1 MRKHLCLAAAVLLFA
16 LTVHGG
22 EEKPYKIACILM
34 EVENIFYQFIADGMK
49 QAAKETGNEVVVGN
63 SEANVLTEA
72 KLVDAYTA
80 QGLDA
85 ICISAFNSS
94 ASEAA
99 LRRAKRAG
107 LVVVNFNT
115 TMKRGMDYFVGA
127 DNFGLGSKNGAM
139 IAEYVRNNLG
149 SKAKVG
155 LITISMFE
163 VGVLRHE
170 GFLSEI
176 NKVPGIEVVAMQ
188 DGRTPEEAQKKA
200 EAMIQA
206 NPDLKILWG
215 STDAATTGILAA
227 VRAKGREK
235 DIIVLAT
242 DISPQLCRELLDPA
256 SPLMSIV
263 AQRPEEMGYKAYMTA
278 LDVMQG
284 ETVAPETLV
293 PVDLYVK
300 GKAADE
306 EGIRA
311 WLKTHEVENTLKQR
325 K

>member
-1 MRKHLCLAAAVLLFA
+1 MRKLVWAAVFA
-16 LTVHGG
+16 ALVMLSPARA
-22 EEKPYKIACILM
+22 EDKPYKIACVLM

-49 QAAKETGNEVVVGN
+49 KAAKESGNELVIGN

-127 DNFGLGSKNGAM
+127 DNFGLGSKNGKL
-139 IAEYVRNNLG
+139 IADYVQKNLG
-149 SKAKVG
+149 GKAKVG

-176 NKVPGIEVVAMQ
+176 KKVPGIQVADMQ

-200 EAMIQA
+200 EAMLQA
-206 NPDLKILWG
+206 HPDLKIIWG

-227 VRAKGREK
+227 VRAKGKEK
-235 DIIVLAT
+235 DVIVLAT
-242 DISPQLCRELLDPA
+242 DISPQLCRELMDPA

-263 AQRPEEMGYKAYMTA
+263 AQRPEEMGYAAYMNA
-278 LDVMQG
+278 IKVMQG
-284 ETVAPETLV
+284 ETVPAEVLV

-300 GKAADE
+300 NVEKDTA
-306 EGIRA
+306 GIKE
-311 WLKTHEVENTLKQR
+311 WLKLHEVENTLKKQF
-325 K
+325 

>member
-1 MRKHLCLAAAVLLFA
+1 MRRKALCLALAALFA
-16 LTVHGG
+16 VSTAVAA
-22 EEKPYKIACILM
+22 EDKYKIACVLM

-49 QAAKETGNEVVVGN
+49 QAARETGNELVVGN

-80 QGLDA
+80 QGIDA

-107 LVVVNFNT
+107 LIVVNFNT
-115 TMKRGMDYFVGA
+115 TMKRGMDFFVGA
-127 DNFGLGSKNGAM
+127 DNFGLGSKNGKM
-139 IAEYVRNNLG
+139 IGEYVQNKLG
-149 SKAKVG
+149 GKAKAG

-170 GFLSEI
+170 GFLSETSKI
-176 NKVPGIEVVAMQ
+176 PGIEIVGMQ
-188 DGRTPEEAQKKA
+188 DGRTPEEAQRA
-200 EAMIQA
+200 TEAMLQA
-206 NPDLKILWG
+206 HPDIKIIWG

-227 VRAKGREK
+227 VRAKGMDK
-235 DIIVLAT
+235 DVIVLAT
-242 DISPQLCRELLDPA
+242 DISPQLCRELLDSS

-263 AQRPEEMGYKAYMTA
+263 AQRPEEMGYQAYMTA
-278 LDVMQG
+278 LNVMQG
-284 ETVAPETLV
+284 ETVAPQTLV

-300 GKAADE
+300 GDPKDE
-306 EGIRA
+306 AGIRE
-311 WLKTHEVENTLKQR
+311 WMKTHEVENMLKQM

>member
-1 MRKHLCLAAAVLLFA
+1 MRKLFLLALIALVLPLVSVKA
-16 LTVHGG
+16 
-22 EEKPYKIACILM
+22 EEKPYKIACVLM
-34 EVENIFYQFIADGMK
+34 EVENIFYQFVADGMK
-49 QAAKETGNEVVVGN
+49 KAAAESGNELVIGN

-72 KLVDAYTA
+72 KLVDAYVA

-107 LVVVNFNT
+107 LIVVNFNT

-127 DNFGLGSKNGAM
+127 DNFGLGSKNGKM
-139 IAEYVRNNLG
+139 IAEFVEKNLG
-149 SKAKVG
+149 GKAKVG

-176 NKVPGIEVVAMQ
+176 KKLPGIEVVGMQ

-200 EAMIQA
+200 EAMLQA

-227 VRAKGREK
+227 VRAKGKEK
-235 DIIVLAT
+235 DVIVLAT
-242 DISPQLCRELLDPA
+242 DISPQLCRELMDPA

-263 AQRPEEMGYKAYMTA
+263 AQRPEEMGYQAYMTA
-278 LDVMQG
+278 LKVMQG
-284 ETVAPETLV
+284 ETMPEQVLV

-300 GKAADE
+300 GNQADE
-306 EGIRA
+306 NGIRE
-311 WLKTHEVENTLKQR
+311 WLKTHEVENLLKKQF
-325 K
+325 

>member
-1 MRKHLCLAAAVLLFA
+1 MKRKLWVMAAALLLAASFVGA
-16 LTVHGG
+16 
-22 EEKPYKIACILM
+22 EEKPYKIACVLM

-49 QAAKETGNEVVVGN
+49 QAAKETGNELVVGN

-80 QGLDA
+80 QGVDA
-85 ICISAFNSS
+85 IAISAFNSS

-107 LVVVNFNT
+107 LIVVNFNT

-127 DNFGLGSKNGAM
+127 DNFGLGSKNGKM
-139 IAEYVRNNLG
+139 IADYVQKNLG
-149 SKAKVG
+149 GKAKAG

-170 GFLSEI
+170 GFLSETS
-176 NKVPGIEVVAMQ
+176 KVPGIEIVGMQ
-188 DGRTPEEAQKKA
+188 DGRTPEEAQRA
-200 EAMIQA
+200 TEAMLQA
-206 NPDLKILWG
+206 HPDLKIIWG

-235 DIIVLAT
+235 DVIVLAT
-242 DISPQLCRELLDPA
+242 DISPQLCRELLDSS

-263 AQRPEEMGYKAYMTA
+263 AQRPEEMGYRAYMTA

-284 ETVAPETLV
+284 ETVPAEILV

-300 GKAADE
+300 GAAEDE
-306 EGIRA
+306 AGIRE
-311 WLKTHEVENTLKQR
+311 WLKTHEVENMLGK
-325 K
+325 